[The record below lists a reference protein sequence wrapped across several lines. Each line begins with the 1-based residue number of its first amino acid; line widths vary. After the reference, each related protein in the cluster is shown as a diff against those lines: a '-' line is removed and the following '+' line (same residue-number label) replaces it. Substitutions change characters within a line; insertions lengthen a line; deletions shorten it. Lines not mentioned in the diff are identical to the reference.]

1 MYQEQRLEEIIKLLE
16 DRGSLSAKEM
26 VDYFQ
31 VSKDTIRRDFSILA
45 KEKRAK
51 RTHGGLLP
59 IQKQRILG
67 FQGRAEQSSK
77 EKEKIAHLATQLISE
92 SQLIFYDVSTT
103 VLELA
108 KITDKKVTIFSH
120 SLDNALILGNKPL
133 SKYGF
138 MLTGFKQGIKS
149 TNSSGELEVVNCSL
163 TLKEYIPKL
172 DRLLLPATNNLTT
185 ENRRNNSNGKNK
197 KKNKKVLK
205 KKSKKNVYSK
215 DKNEKKWL
223 HGLIED
229 DLRGY

>member
-1 MYQEQRLEEIIKLLE
+1 MNVLNRLTKDFLNNFTTFDFSSNLGSYGDIIFKVARGNVLTPDAIDLSISSKTEDHDNLGEAPYTEFIRRNLRTISLNIKLVYTLTNINE
-16 DRGSLSAKEM
+16 A
-26 VDYFQ
+26 
-31 VSKDTIRRDFSILA
+31 IL
-45 KEKRAK
+45 K
-51 RTHGGLLP
+51 L
-59 IQKQRILG
+59 
-67 FQGRAEQSSK
+67 
-77 EKEKIAHLATQLISE
+77 EKICE
-92 SQLIFYDVSTT
+92 NGEYYP
-103 VLELA
+103 
-108 KITDKKVTIFSH
+108 
-120 SLDNALILGNKPL
+120 LILGNKPL

-149 TNSSGELEVVNCSL
+149 TNSNGELEVVNCSL

-185 ENRRNNSNGKNK
+185 ENRRNNSSGKNK

>member
-1 MYQEQRLEEIIKLLE
+1 MNVLSRLTKDFLNNFTNLNFSSNL
-16 DRGSLSAKEM
+16 GSYGDI
-26 VDYFQ
+26 VFQ
-31 VSKDTIRRDFSILA
+31 VSRGNVLTPEGIDLTI
-45 KEKRAK
+45 
-51 RTHGGLLP
+51 
-59 IQKQRILG
+59 
-67 FQGRAEQSSK
+67 SSK
-77 EKEKIAHLATQLISE
+77 IEEHDNLGEAPYTEFIHRNLRSISLNIKLVYTLTDINDALLKLEKICE
-92 SQLIFYDVSTT
+92 NGEYYP
-103 VLELA
+103 
-108 KITDKKVTIFSH
+108 
-120 SLDNALILGNKPL
+120 LILGNKPL

-138 MLTGFKQGIKS
+138 MLTSFKQGIKS
-149 TNSSGELEVVNCSL
+149 TNSNGELEVVNCSL

-185 ENRRNNSNGKNK
+185 ENRRNNGSGKNK

>member
-1 MYQEQRLEEIIKLLE
+1 M
-16 DRGSLSAKEM
+16 
-26 VDYFQ
+26 
-31 VSKDTIRRDFSILA
+31 
-45 KEKRAK
+45 
-51 RTHGGLLP
+51 
-59 IQKQRILG
+59 
-67 FQGRAEQSSK
+67 
-77 EKEKIAHLATQLISE
+77 EKICE
-92 SQLIFYDVSTT
+92 NGEYYP
-103 VLELA
+103 
-108 KITDKKVTIFSH
+108 
-120 SLDNALILGNKPL
+120 LILGNKPL

-172 DRLLLPATNNLTT
+172 DRLLLPAANNLTT
-185 ENRRNNSNGKNK
+185 ENRRNNGSGKNK

>member
-1 MYQEQRLEEIIKLLE
+1 MSILNRLTKDFLNNFTTFDFSSNLGSYGDITFTVARGNVLTPDAIDLSISSKTEDHDNPGEAPYTEFIRRNLRTISLNIKLVYTLTDINE
-16 DRGSLSAKEM
+16 A
-26 VDYFQ
+26 
-31 VSKDTIRRDFSILA
+31 
-45 KEKRAK
+45 
-51 RTHGGLLP
+51 LL
-59 IQKQRILG
+59 KL
-67 FQGRAEQSSK
+67 
-77 EKEKIAHLATQLISE
+77 EKICE
-92 SQLIFYDVSTT
+92 NGEYYP
-103 VLELA
+103 
-108 KITDKKVTIFSH
+108 
-120 SLDNALILGNKPL
+120 LILGNKPL

-149 TNSSGELEVVNCSL
+149 TNSNGELEIVNCSL

-185 ENRRNNSNGKNK
+185 ETIRNNSSGKNK

-215 DKNEKKWL
+215 NKNEKKWL